1 MLLPHAQREANPPC
15 PQFFQALPTAQGHWN
30 GASRLCKGY
39 RDHKTAQQRNC
50 RWSNS
55 SQHDKEPSQNRS
67 PQNLNRQIV
76 LAVLAR
82 RVSRGHARWKEASH
96 ASEGGFV
103 KALCKALGLPW

>member
-50 RWSNS
+50 RWRIPHNTTKSHPKTDPPKIS
-55 SQHDKEPSQNRS
+55 TDRLYWQCWQEEFPEDMQDEK
-67 PQNLNRQIV
+67 
-76 LAVLAR
+76 R
-82 RVSRGHARWKEASH
+82 RVMLVKED
-96 ASEGGFV
+96 
-103 KALCKALGLPW
+103 L